1 MFCTSDDKDSIK
13 GLISEETNTQIG
25 KLAYMCY
32 RILLLTKYKRWQ
44 WLLKK
49 YYYYCYDMF
58 WYNRINE
65 WIDFATPN
73 HGNKNQ
79 IFDQVTPSFK
89 MSPHNLLGTY
99 MIIFEHEYDNIFFI
113 NSYVVYVYYY
123 NIDKMKKRILP
134 IPELPQVP
142 PLSEFMNQSKCNVNS
157 FYIYTLCKLLK

>member
-1 MFCTSDDKDSIK
+1 
-13 GLISEETNTQIG
+13 
-25 KLAYMCY
+25 
-32 RILLLTKYKRWQ
+32 
-44 WLLKK
+44 
-49 YYYYCYDMF
+49 
-58 WYNRINE
+58 
-65 WIDFATPN
+65 
-73 HGNKNQ
+73 
-79 IFDQVTPSFK
+79 

-157 FYIYTLCKLLK
+157 FYIYTLCNLLKLSSTLICLHYRCTKHTKYENIRL